1 MHPRVR
7 LSVLHVPDPHSV
19 SIARGREF
27 VTVGDGSV
35 AGGASGGEDFDDVL
49 SVHWPSPL
57 CVSIRMPSRTGVWH
71 VRVFG
76 RPSIVITHSKQTP
89 IPQ

>member
-1 MHPRVR
+1 
-7 LSVLHVPDPHSV
+7 
-19 SIARGREF
+19 
-27 VTVGDGSV
+27 
-35 AGGASGGEDFDDVL
+35 
-49 SVHWPSPL
+49 
-57 CVSIRMPSRTGVWH
+57 MPSRTGVWH